1 VKKIIVAID
10 GFSSCGKSTLARA
23 LSRKL
28 HYAYVDT
35 GAMYRAVTLYC
46 IENQVDIS
54 NPVAVLDALQHIEIH
69 FERDKEKGNQTFLNG
84 ENVEVKIR
92 QMYVS
97 EHVSDV
103 ATISEIRR
111 VMVKQQQAMGNRKG
125 IVMDGRDI
133 GTVVFPKAELKIFL
147 TADNQIRTQRR
158 YDELLAKGAPSE
170 FEDIRH
176 NLSERDRIDSTRAD
190 SPLRQA
196 DDAIVINNT
205 MLTEVEQL
213 ELALSMALKSIEK
226 HNAG

>member
-1 VKKIIVAID
+1 MKKIIVAID

-46 IENQVDIS
+46 IENQIDI
-54 NPVAVLDALQHIEIH
+54 NDKDIVLDALQHIEIH

-84 ENVEVKIR
+84 ENVEHKIR

-97 EHVSDV
+97 ERVSDV
-103 ATISEIRR
+103 AAISEIRR
-111 VMVKQQQAMGNRKG
+111 VMVKQQQSMGNRKG

-133 GTVVFPKAELKIFL
+133 GTVVFPEAELKIFL
-147 TADNQIRTQRR
+147 TAEKTIRTQRR
-158 YDELLAKGAPSE
+158 FDELVTKGTPATFAE
-170 FEDIRH
+170 IEH

-196 DDAIVINNT
+196 NDALVIDNT
-205 MLTEVEQL
+205 SLSEVEQL
-213 ELALSMALKSIEK
+213 QLALEMAQGKIV
-226 HNAG
+226 H